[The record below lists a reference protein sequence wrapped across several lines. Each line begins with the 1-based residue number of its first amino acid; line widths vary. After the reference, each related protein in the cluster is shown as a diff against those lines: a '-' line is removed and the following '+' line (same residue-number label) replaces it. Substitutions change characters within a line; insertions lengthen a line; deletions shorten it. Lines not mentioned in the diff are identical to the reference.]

1 MQDKPAI
8 PLWSQRLFHQRS
20 QSSRSQVRSSSEARG
35 TKVGIP
41 IRFPNSRYFAVPISR
56 LARAATICACLAAL
70 NLVLTSPACAQT
82 AAKERSAGVV
92 LTIEGTVEVAPA
104 GSSRWSPAKT
114 NMSLAFGDSLRT
126 GARSRATVR
135 LSDLS
140 VLRVNEKTVLEIR
153 PQAERTGSLLDLRS
167 GSTYFFNRSKP
178 ATMQFRTPL
187 VSGAIRGT
195 EFNLAAE
202 ENGPTTVTLL
212 EGEVALNN
220 AQGELVL
227 QSGEQGTVE
236 PGQAPR
242 KTAVLHAINIIQ
254 WSLYYPAV
262 IDPAELQL
270 SQAEQPALA
279 DSLTAYRSGDLL
291 AALDKYPQNRQPTS
305 DAERVQHA
313 ALLLSVGQVEQTEAE
328 LKALPGSSPFVVA
341 LRRVIAAVKHES
353 FAPVQNPTTASEWLA
368 ESYYLQSR
376 SKLDAA
382 LAAAR
387 AATAKSPEFGFA
399 WTRVAELE
407 FSLGHVG
414 RAKEALE
421 RGLQLSPRNAQALVL
436 KGFLLAAENKT
447 QAAASYFDQSIA
459 VDGALANAWLGRG
472 LCKIREG
479 DDEAG
484 RRDIQVAATLEP
496 NRADLRSYL
505 GKAWDQTYDRKHAE
519 KELRLAKQLDPADPT
534 PWLYS
539 ALLNHEYN
547 QENQAIG
554 DLETSKELND
564 NRGVYRS
571 RFLLDQ
577 DQAVRGANLAKM
589 YEDVGMFDV
598 SVREAAQ
605 AVDLDYGNYSAH
617 LFLANSYDALR
628 DPRKA
633 NLRYETPWFSQ
644 LLVADLLAPVGAVP
658 LSQNVSQQEYSRLF
672 EGDHFGLYSDTEYLS
687 RGAWLEDASEYG
699 TIGNTSFAVD
709 EYYHSDP
716 GERPNN
722 AVEDR
727 NFSARLKH
735 QFTPQDSVFFEL
747 DYADYSSGDVLQ
759 YYDQNFASRTVR
771 ISETQDPNFFAGY
784 HHEWSPGVHTLLL
797 FGRLQDEFSQ
807 IDPNASAIVTT
818 KTPAGQIVGV
828 AQRPAD
834 LRYFSDLVA
843 YSGELQQIFQ
853 TARQTLVIGGRFQ
866 SGDIETHSFIQRLQP
881 TNQVISPDLN
891 RFSGYGYYSLRLFDP
906 LQLTAGLAYDYL
918 EYPENNEIA
927 PVSSAETHRDQ
938 ISPKAGFRW
947 TPLEN
952 TTVRGAYTRS
962 LGGVFYDASVRL
974 EPTEIAGFNQAF
986 RSVIPESVAGLVPG
1000 SRFETFDLALDQKFS
1015 TRTYFSVV
1023 GELLDSHGSRTV
1035 GTLDAFGPILLDIP
1049 SGVRQNLDYRE
1060 RSLTFNLN
1068 QLVGEGF
1075 AFGTT
1080 YRLTDALLDDSVPAV
1095 SKALSPNF
1103 SASANRSVSATL
1115 HQVSLYGLFNHRS
1128 GFFTKVE
1135 GIYSA
1140 QANHGYW
1147 VDLPGDDFWQVN
1159 AFVGYRFPRRL
1170 AEVQLG
1176 LLNIGNQDYKL
1187 NPLNLYS
1194 ELPRSRTLFASFKFN
1209 F

>member
-1 MQDKPAI
+1 MEPMQEKLAAVHYGAVKQNTGLRRGSDFRLQIKFPA
-8 PLWSQRLFHQRS
+8 PKCFE
-20 QSSRSQVRSSSEARG
+20 VR
-35 TKVGIP
+35 I
-41 IRFPNSRYFAVPISR
+41 NR
-56 LARAATICACLAAL
+56 LAHTAKCLGFLAAF
-70 NLVLTSPACAQT
+70 VLGFYSEGLAQPVQGNE
-82 AAKERSAGVV
+82 KRAGIV
-92 LTIEGTVEVAPA
+92 LTIEGTVEMAPA
-104 GSSRWSPAKT
+104 GSLKWSPANT
-114 NMSLAFGDSLRT
+114 NLSLAFGDSLRT
-126 GARSRATVR
+126 SARSRATVR

-178 ATMQFRTPL
+178 SSLQFHTPL

-236 PGQAPR
+236 PGKAPH
-242 KTAVLHAINIIQ
+242 KTAVLHAVNVIQ

-262 IDPAELQL
+262 IDTSELQL
-270 SQAEQPALA
+270 SQAEKSALA
-279 DSLTAYRSGDLL
+279 DSLGAYQAGDLL
-291 AALDKYPQNRQPTS
+291 SALAKYPEDRHPAS
-305 DAERVQHA
+305 DGERIAHA
-313 ALLLSVGQVEQTEAE
+313 ALLLAVGQVEQTEAE
-328 LKALPGSSPFVVA
+328 LKTVAASPSAAA
-341 LRRVIAAVKHES
+341 LRNVIAAVKHETVTS
-353 FAPVQNPTTASEWLA
+353 GRLPDTASEWLA
-368 ESYYLQSR
+368 QSYYFQS
-376 SKLDAA
+376 SSQLNAA
-382 LAAAR
+382 LGAAR
-387 AATAKSPEFGFA
+387 KATLKSPEFGFA
-399 WTRVAELE
+399 WVRVAELE

-414 RAKEALE
+414 AAKAALE
-421 RGLQLSPRNAQALVL
+421 HGLQLSPRNAQALAL
-436 KGFLLAAENKT
+436 KGFILAAENKT
-447 QAAASYFDQSIA
+447 RVAASCFDQSIA

-472 LCKIREG
+472 LCKIRQG
-479 DDEAG
+479 DDEGG
-484 RRDIQVAATLEP
+484 RQDIQVAATLEP

-547 QENQAIG
+547 QENEAIG
-554 DLETSKELND
+554 DLEKSKQLND
-564 NRGVYRS
+564 NRSVYRS
-571 RFLLDQ
+571 KLLLDQ

-605 AVDLDYGNYSAH
+605 AVDLDYANYSAH

-644 LLVADLLAPVGAVP
+644 LLVADLLAPIGAVP

-687 RGAWLEDASEYG
+687 RGAWFQEASEYG
-699 TIGNTSFAVD
+699 VIGNSAFAVD

-716 GERPNN
+716 GERFNN

-727 NFSARLKH
+727 SFSARFKQQITLN
-735 QFTPQDSVFFEL
+735 DSLFFEL
-747 DYADYSSGDVLQ
+747 NYADYSSGDVLQ
-759 YYDQNFASRTVR
+759 YYNQSFASRTVR

-784 HHEWSPGVHTLLL
+784 HHEWGPGVHTLLL

-818 KTPAGQIVGV
+818 KNGAGQIVGV

-834 LRYFSDLVA
+834 LKYFSDLVA
-843 YSGELQQIFQ
+843 YSRELQQIFQ
-853 TARQTLVIGGRFQ
+853 TARQTLVLGGRFQ
-866 SGDIETHSFIQRLQP
+866 SGDIDTHVSIQRLVPVHQD
-881 TNQVISPDLN
+881 TSPDLN
-891 RFSGYGYYSLRLFDP
+891 RFSGYGYYSLHLIDP

-918 EYPENNEIA
+918 DYPVNNEIA
-927 PVSSAETHRDQ
+927 PVSSAQTHKDQ

-962 LGGVFYDASVRL
+962 LGGVFYDTSVRL
-974 EPTEIAGFNQAF
+974 EPTEIDGFNQAF
-986 RSVIPESVAGLVPG
+986 RSMIPESVAGLVPG
-1000 SRFETFDLALDQKFS
+1000 SRFETFDLAWDQKFP

-1023 GELLDSHGSRTV
+1023 GELFDSHGARTV
-1035 GTLDAFGPILLDIP
+1035 GTLDAFGPLLLDIP
-1049 SGVRQNLDYRE
+1049 SGVKQTLDYRE
-1060 RSLTFNLN
+1060 RSLTFTLN
-1068 QLVGEGF
+1068 QLVASQF
-1075 AFGTT
+1075 AFGAS
-1080 YRLTDALLDDSVPAV
+1080 YRLTDALLDDSVPAI
-1095 SKALSPNF
+1095 SKTQSPNF
-1103 SASANRSVSATL
+1103 SASANKNVSATL

-1128 GFFTKVE
+1128 GFFAKVE

-1147 VDLPGDDFWQVN
+1147 VSLPGDDFWQVN

-1170 AEVQLG
+1170 AEMRLG
-1176 LLNIGNQDYKL
+1176 VLNIGDQAYKL

>member
-1 MQDKPAI
+1 MEPMQQKPAALPGPAKPHTEFQMRGSAQVSSLKLHI
-8 PLWSQRLFHQRS
+8 KFWDPKSFPVRIIQLTNTAKCIVCFTAFVLVPNFAAVS
-20 QSSRSQVRSSSEARG
+20 QS
-35 TKVGIP
+35 
-41 IRFPNSRYFAVPISR
+41 
-56 LARAATICACLAAL
+56 
-70 NLVLTSPACAQT
+70 
-82 AAKERSAGVV
+82 AKRNEKSAGIV
-92 LTIEGTVEVAPA
+92 LTIEGAVEVAPA
-104 GSSRWSPAKT
+104 GNSKWSPANT
-114 NMSLAFGDSLRT
+114 NFSLAFGDSLRT
-126 GARSRATVR
+126 GPRSRATVR

-153 PQAERTGSLLDLRS
+153 PQAERTGSLLDLRT

-178 ATMQFRTPL
+178 SSLQFHTPL

-212 EGEVALNN
+212 EGEVDLNN
-220 AQGELVL
+220 TQGELVL
-227 QSGEQGTVE
+227 HSGEQGTVE
-236 PGQAPR
+236 SGRAPR

-262 IDPAELQL
+262 IDTTELPLSEAER
-270 SQAEQPALA
+270 SALA
-279 DSLTAYRSGDLL
+279 DSLTAYRAGDLISAL
-291 AALDKYPQNRQPTS
+291 AKYPQDRHPAS
-305 DAERVQHA
+305 EAERIFHA
-313 ALLLSVGQVEQTEAE
+313 ALLLAVGQVEQTEAE
-328 LKALPGSSPFVVA
+328 LQTVTGSPYAAA
-341 LRRVIAAVKHES
+341 LRNLIAAVKHEKAAS
-353 FAPVQNPTTASEWLA
+353 GRIPDTASGWLA
-368 ESYYLQSR
+368 RSYYCQS
-376 SKLDAA
+376 SSQLSAA

-387 AATAKSPEFGFA
+387 TATSKSPQFGFA
-399 WTRVAELE
+399 WVRVAELE

-414 RAKEALE
+414 AAKSALE
-421 RGLQLSPRNAQALVL
+421 RGLQLSPRNAQAMAL
-436 KGFLLAAENKT
+436 KGFILAAENKT
-447 QAAASYFDQSIA
+447 RDATLYFDQSIA

-479 DDEAG
+479 DDEGG
-484 RRDIQVAATLEP
+484 RQDIQVAATLEP

-505 GKAWDQTYDRKHAE
+505 GKAWDHTYDRAHAE

-547 QENQAIG
+547 QENQAID
-554 DLETSKELND
+554 DLEKSKELNH
-564 NRGVYRS
+564 NRSIYRS
-571 RFLLDQ
+571 KFLLDQ

-598 SVREAAQ
+598 SVREAAR
-605 AVDLDYGNYSAH
+605 AVDLDYANYSAH

-644 LLVADLLAPVGAVP
+644 LLVADLLAPVGAMP

-672 EGDHFGLYSDTEYLS
+672 EGDHFGLYNDTEYLS
-687 RGAWLEDASEYG
+687 RGAWFEDASEYG
-699 TIGNTSFAVD
+699 VIGNTAFAVD

-716 GERPNN
+716 GERFNN

-727 NFSARLKH
+727 NFSARFKQQL
-735 QFTPQDSVFFEL
+735 TLSDSLFFEL
-747 DYADYSSGDVLQ
+747 NFADYSSGDVLQ
-759 YYDQNFASRTVR
+759 YYNQNFASRTVR

-784 HHEWSPGVHTLLL
+784 HREWGPGIHTLLL

-807 IDPNASAIVTT
+807 IDPNASAIITT
-818 KTPAGQIVGV
+818 RNGAGQIVSV

-834 LRYFSDLVA
+834 LKYFSDLVA

-853 TARQTLVIGGRFQ
+853 TARQTLVLGGRVQ
-866 SGDIETHSFIQRLQP
+866 SGDIDSSVSIQRLLP
-881 TNQVISPDLN
+881 VHTNTTPDLN
-891 RFSGYGYYSLRLFDP
+891 RFSAYGYYSLRLIDP

-918 EYPENNEIA
+918 DYPVNNEIA
-927 PVSSAETHRDQ
+927 PVSSAQTHRDQ

-962 LGGVFYDASVRL
+962 LGGVFYDTSVRL
-974 EPTEIAGFNQAF
+974 EPTQIDGFNQAF
-986 RSVIPESVAGLVPG
+986 RSLIPESVDGLVPG
-1000 SRFETFDLALDQKFS
+1000 SRFESFDLAFDQKFP

-1023 GELLDSHGSRTV
+1023 GELLDSHGARTV
-1035 GTLDAFGPILLDIP
+1035 GTLDAFGPLLLDIP
-1049 SGVRQNLDYRE
+1049 SGVNQTLDYRE
-1060 RSLTFNLN
+1060 RSLTVTLN
-1068 QLVGEGF
+1068 QLVASQF
-1075 AFGTT
+1075 AFGAS
-1080 YRLTDALLDDSVPAV
+1080 YRLTDALLDDSIPAI
-1095 SKALSPNF
+1095 SKAQSPNF
-1103 SASANRSVSATL
+1103 SASANKNVSATL
-1115 HQVSLYGLFNHRS
+1115 HQLSLYGLFNHRS
-1128 GFFTKVE
+1128 GFFAKVE

-1147 VDLPGDDFWQVN
+1147 VNLPGDDFWQVN

-1176 LLNIGNQDYKL
+1176 LLNIGDQDYKL

-1194 ELPRSRTLFASFKFN
+1194 ELPRSRTLFASFRFN

>member
-1 MQDKPAI
+1 MLQTRTEVQPERAKESTNPQIPASQDFA
-8 PLWSQRLFHQRS
+8 
-20 QSSRSQVRSSSEARG
+20 
-35 TKVGIP
+35 T
-41 IRFPNSRYFAVPISR
+41 RFTTRISLRFFGGRYFVTPIKI
-56 LARAATICACLAAL
+56 LAETTKLAGCFLTLAL
-70 NLVLTSPACAQT
+70 GLNFQGLAQS
-82 AAKERSAGVV
+82 AKGNERSAGVV

-104 GSSRWSPAKT
+104 GSSNWSPART
-114 NMSLAFGDSLRT
+114 NLSLGFGDSLRT

-153 PQAERTGSLLDLRS
+153 PQAERTGSLLDLRA
-167 GSTYFFNRSKP
+167 GSAYFFNRSKP
-178 ATMQFRTPL
+178 SSLQFHTPL

-195 EFNLAAE
+195 EFNLSAE
-202 ENGPTTVTLL
+202 ENGPTKVTLL
-212 EGEVALNN
+212 EGEVALHN
-220 AQGELVL
+220 AQGELIL
-227 QSGEQGTVE
+227 QSGEQATVE
-236 PGQAPR
+236 PGQAPV

-262 IDPAELQL
+262 IDIGELPLTEAEK
-270 SQAEQPALA
+270 SALA
-279 DSLTAYRSGDLL
+279 DSLSAYRAGDLL
-291 AALDKYPQNRQPTS
+291 SALAKYPEDRRPAS
-305 DAERVQHA
+305 DAERIAHA
-313 ALLLSVGQVEQTEAE
+313 ALLLAVGQVEQTEAE
-328 LKALPGSSPFVVA
+328 IESVAASPYAAA
-341 LRRVIAAVKHES
+341 LRNVIAGVKHEKVA
-353 FAPVQNPTTASEWLA
+353 FGRTPETASEWLA
-368 ESYYLQSR
+368 QSYYLQSA
-376 SKLDAA
+376 SQLNAA
-382 LAAAR
+382 LIAAR
-387 AATAKSPEFGFA
+387 RAVSKSPEFGFA
-399 WTRVAELE
+399 WVRVAELE
-407 FSLGHVG
+407 FSFGHIA
-414 RAKEALE
+414 RAKQALE
-421 RGLQLSPRNAQALVL
+421 HGLRFSPRNAQALAL
-436 KGFLLAAENKT
+436 NGFLLAAENKT
-447 QAAASYFDQSIA
+447 KAAASYFEQSIA

-479 DDEAG
+479 DDEGG
-484 RRDIQVAATLEP
+484 RQDLQVAATLEP

-505 GKAWDQTYDRKHAE
+505 GKAWDQTYDRSHAE
-519 KELRLAKQLDPADPT
+519 KELHLAKQLDPADPT

-547 QENQAIG
+547 QANEAIG
-554 DLETSKELND
+554 DLEKSKELND
-564 NRGVYRS
+564 NRSVYRS

-589 YEDVGMFDV
+589 YEDAGMFDV

-605 AVDLDYGNYSAH
+605 AVDLDYANYSAH

-687 RGAWLEDASEYG
+687 RGAWFQNASEYG
-699 TIGNTSFAVD
+699 VIGNTAFAVD

-716 GERPNN
+716 GERFDN
-722 AVEDR
+722 ALEDR
-727 NFSARLKH
+727 NFSARFKQQL
-735 QFTPQDSVFFEL
+735 TLNDSLFFEL

-759 YYDQNFASRTVR
+759 YYSQDFASRTVR

-784 HHEWSPGVHTLLL
+784 HHEWGPGVHTLLL

-807 IDPNASAIVTT
+807 IDPNAPAIVTT
-818 KTPAGQIVGV
+818 KNGAGQIVGV

-834 LRYFSDLVA
+834 LQYFSDLVA
-843 YSGELQQIFQ
+843 YSGEIQQIFQ
-853 TARQTLVIGGRFQ
+853 SARQTLVLGGRFQ
-866 SGDIETHSFIQRLQP
+866 SGDIDTHVSIQRFLPVHQD
-881 TNQVISPDLN
+881 ISPDLN
-891 RFSGYGYYSLRLFDP
+891 RFSGYGYYSLHLIDP

-918 EYPENNEIA
+918 DYPVNNEIA
-927 PVSSAETHRDQ
+927 PVSTAQTHRDQ
-938 ISPKAGFRW
+938 MSPKAGFRW

-962 LGGVFYDASVRL
+962 LGGVFYDTSVRL
-974 EPTEIAGFNQAF
+974 EPTEIDGFNQAF
-986 RSVIPESVAGLVPG
+986 RSIIPESVAGLVPG
-1000 SRFETFDLALDQKFS
+1000 SRFETFDLAFDQKFP

-1023 GELLDSHGSRTV
+1023 GELLDSHGARTV
-1035 GTLDAFGPILLDIP
+1035 GTLDAFGPLLLDVP
-1049 SGVRQNLDYRE
+1049 SGVQQKLDYRE
-1060 RSLTFNLN
+1060 RSLTFTLN
-1068 QLVGEGF
+1068 QLVASQF
-1075 AFGTT
+1075 ALGAS
-1080 YRLTDALLDDSVPAV
+1080 YRLTDALLDDSVPAI
-1095 SKALSPNF
+1095 SKAQSPNF
-1103 SASANRSVSATL
+1103 SASANRNVSATL

-1128 GFFTKVE
+1128 GFFAKVE

-1140 QANHGYW
+1140 QSNHGYW
-1147 VDLPGDDFWQVN
+1147 VSLPGDDFWQVN

-1176 LLNIGNQDYKL
+1176 LLNIGDQDYKL